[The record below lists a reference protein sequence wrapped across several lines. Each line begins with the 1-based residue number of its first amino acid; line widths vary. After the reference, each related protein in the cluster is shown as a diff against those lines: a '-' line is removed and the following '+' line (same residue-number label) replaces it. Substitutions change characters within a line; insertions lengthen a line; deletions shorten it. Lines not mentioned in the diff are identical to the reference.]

1 MPDNLQFERAEQTGT
16 MSCSVCKSS
25 LPDQYHVVNGH
36 VVCDRCRRAAE
47 EEWVQGGAGRLG
59 KAIGLGVLATIA
71 CSLAW
76 YLVLKMTG
84 SEFGILAIVVGFVV
98 GGAVR
103 KGSNGRGGW
112 RYQALAIFLTY
123 TAIVSSYVPY
133 VLEGARQQRV
143 EMATDS
149 LRPDSSSLTTDSA
162 ATAANSVSKKNPI
175 AIGVALIIGIVL
187 LYAFPF
193 LMGFQNLLG
202 LLIIGIALFEA
213 WKLNVRTELS
223 VSGPHRVSTS
233 SAPA

>member
-16 MSCSVCKSS
+16 MSCSVCKSP

-36 VVCDRCRRAAE
+36 VVCDKCRRAAE
-47 EEWVQGGAGRLG
+47 VAWVQGGTGRLG

-71 CSLAW
+71 CSLGW
-76 YLVLKMTG
+76 YLVLKLTG

-123 TAIVSSYVPY
+123 TAIVSSYAPY
-133 VLEGARQQRV
+133 MLDAAREQSAQL
-143 EMATDS
+143 ATQTAPSDS
-149 LRPDSSSLTTDSA
+149 TTLVKDTAVA
-162 ATAANSVSKKNPI
+162 ATKAPPRANPLVLI
-175 AIGVALIIGIVL
+175 VAIIVGIGFLYAMPFLIGI
-187 LYAFPF
+187 
-193 LMGFQNLLG
+193 QNLLG